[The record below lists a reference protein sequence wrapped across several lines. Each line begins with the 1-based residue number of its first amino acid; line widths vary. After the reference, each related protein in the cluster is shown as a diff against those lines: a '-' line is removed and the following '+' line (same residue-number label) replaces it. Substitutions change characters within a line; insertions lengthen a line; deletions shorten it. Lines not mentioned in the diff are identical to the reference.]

1 MSLLQFST
9 IIVAIVFLFFWFDLY
24 KRKKVN
30 ALHFFV
36 FLFWSWALT
45 LFALN
50 QELLNKFWDFFG
62 IARWAD
68 LIVYWSL
75 VALAYFYIILLNHH
89 TKDKQELT
97 RLISQLTIN
106 QVYNEEKN
114 NIKNY
119 KNKTD
124 KDEYIF
130 NIRAYNEWAVIW
142 KVIDEIVAAGFKKIV
157 FVNDWSRDNTLEVLQ
172 AKKLEHKDCLF
183 IILSHTINRG
193 GWAANQ
199 TWYKFIQNYAEQF
212 NIKRFVW
219 FDADGQMDVKDMK
232 NFMSEIKKDQSS
244 KSKNKTQVYLW
255 SRFTKWWS
263 SENMPAMRKCIL
275 AISRLIT
282 RVLYWATISD
292 PHNWYRVIDINSF
305 KKFNITADGMHYAN
319 EVNEQIKKHKMKYK
333 DVPVHIR
340 YTDYSLEKWQKNSN
354 SIKLALEMI
363 YKKMFFR

>member
-9 IIVAIVFLFFWFDLY
+9 IIVAIVFLFFGFDLY

-36 FLFWSWALT
+36 FLFGSWALT

-62 IARWAD
+62 IARGAD

-75 VALAYFYIILLNHH
+75 VVLAYFYIVLLNHH

-106 QVYNEEKN
+106 QVYSEEKI

-130 NIRAYNEWAVIW
+130 NIRAYNEGAVIW
-142 KVIDEIVAAGFKKIV
+142 KVIDEIVAAWFKKIV
-157 FVNDWSRDNTLEVLQ
+157 FVNDWSRDNTLDVLQ
-172 AKKLEHKDCLF
+172 AKKLEHKNCLF

-199 TWYKFIQNYAEQF
+199 TWYKFIQNYADQL

-232 NFMSEIKKDQSS
+232 NFMSQIKKD
-244 KSKNKTQVYLW
+244 KSNKVWDKIEVYLW